1 MKIINILTL
10 VTAVSILLIMSNVSV
25 VAADETKTIIDAE
38 DDVIDVFTGEPSD
51 YQNIDITELIY
62 ERDGTNVTVTM
73 IVKGDIENLG
83 DPEDYSG
90 LEDSITYAFFLVTSY
105 SEYSIVYVNNYCVLL
120 IGYDEE
126 NITDF
131 SVDGSILKINFNI
144 NNTDET
150 YDSLTGES
158 IYMSIDLVNEDYI
171 VLTDTAGDLPLSI
184 EVYVP
189 NLGETGEEIEFIGYS
204 EYGQFPYTYLWDFGD
219 GSTSTEKNPSH
230 SYNKA
235 GTYNVTFT
243 VTDDEGSEESDAG
256 MIEIVGDE
264 DNGTPGFGLIIAI
277 TAIGLIFL
285 WKRKR

>member
-1 MKIINILTL
+1 MKIMNVLTL
-10 VTAVSILLIMSNVSV
+10 VTAVSSLLIMSNVSV

-230 SYNKA
+230 IYNKA

-264 DNGTPGFGLIIAI
+264 DNGTPGFELIIAI
-277 TAIGLIFL
+277 TAIGLVFL